1 MRPSPRAPDTVNFNP
16 RSREGS
22 DPQPQGAPGPGV
34 YFNPRSREGSDER
47 WINRIRELEQ
57 FQSTLP

>member
-22 DPQPQGAPGPGV
+22 DYAPFAQGAGYGK
-34 YFNPRSREGSDER
+34 
-47 WINRIRELEQ
+47 